1 MFWII
6 LMAGGLATFF
16 TQFGAMSVTIK
27 LLSIGI
33 NALLFMGAALGV
45 VFLVRWLRRKES
57 NSAD

>member
-1 MFWII
+1 
-6 LMAGGLATFF
+6 
-16 TQFGAMSVTIK
+16 MSVTIK